1 MLAGIY
7 LDTKGFSTRTGVR
20 TFEAAAYL
28 RRAGAESVSYT
39 HLDVYKRQAY
49 RASTPFSALIA
60 VGVGGMLLLSLIH
73 I

>member
-28 RRAGAESVSYT
+28 RRAGAEAGDVKRLFQSSFTPVSYT
-39 HLDVYKRQAY
+39 HLDVYKRQEG
-49 RASTPFSALIA
+49 T
-60 VGVGGMLLLSLIH
+60 GE
-73 I
+73 